1 MAEELKERKA
11 FEAHMR
17 VGGHSNHDKHPD
29 GSYVS
34 SAMELWWQG
43 WKARAQLPRQGGE
56 AVAEYQQLS
65 RYNNWDRIDKAAFD
79 LGKLG
84 SCPERFR
91 ALYTHPADQVA
102 EPDADL
108 VRQCIAQ
115 ELATWEGD
123 FKGPVHT
130 AMRCLQVRIDAKL
143 ASLKGVEE

>member
-56 AVAEYQQLS
+56 AVGEVRALS
-65 RYNNWDRIDKAAFD
+65 DGKQYAA
-79 LGKLG
+79 LYTMAGQHLVGEK
-84 SCPERFR
+84 
-91 ALYTHPADQVA
+91 LYTHPADQVA
-102 EPDADL
+102 EGVRLDGL
-108 VRQCIAQ
+108 VLANLQMGRVYLHFKTTDQQHAALR
-115 ELATWEGD
+115 ELRALLNG
-123 FKGPVHT
+123 G
-130 AMRCLQVRIDAKL
+130 R
-143 ASLKGVEE
+143 S